1 MLARQST
8 GDPPQSMPHPS
19 AKTVDKFSDNCHK
32 SSHSAQN
39 LLQKTRV
46 NRSDFI
52 LLMSATAPQ
61 LRDCTDECGNELSCG
76 VCKKLY

>member
-39 LLQKTRV
+39 LRQKNPSEPLGFHSVDVGYCTTV
-46 NRSDFI
+46 EI
-52 LLMSATAPQ
+52 L
-61 LRDCTDECGNELSCG
+61 RG
-76 VCKKLY
+76 